1 MFIIMSSSEL
11 SDSDYDSDFS
21 DSDFSDIGMRDYVN
35 DINDQTRRMQ
45 LEEETFKKMER
56 IIRRLSEHMTQYFKT
71 YDQNTLTRHLREI
84 QMEIFDNGHF
94 LRACNIAM
102 NVAKLSD
109 EQKTMI
115 RVILRDMRQEI
126 NAELQEVIQHIKSER
141 EAELVKEIVD
151 DEELDRAIYKM
162 WTTVD

>member
-1 MFIIMSSSEL
+1 MSSSEL
-11 SDSDYDSDFS
+11 SDSDY

-56 IIRRLSEHMTQYFKT
+56 IIRRLSKHMTQYFKT

-94 LRACNIAM
+94 LRVCNIAM

-109 EQKTMI
+109 KQKTMI
-115 RVILRDMRQEI
+115 RVILTDMRQEI
-126 NAELQEVIQHIKSER
+126 DAELREAIEHIKSER
-141 EAELVKEIVD
+141 EADLVKEIVN

-162 WTTVD
+162 WTTMD